1 MAKKTTSAPV
11 TRVSGAETARL
22 AAEAKAVADAEA
34 KQEALRCL
42 RCDKFGLGAL
52 KQGGQLPW

>member
-1 MAKKTTSAPV
+1 MIEYSLSA
-11 TRVSGAETARL
+11 
-22 AAEAKAVADAEA
+22 AEA

-52 KQGGQLPW
+52 KGGRVDQW